1 MTLNNKQERNFPNGK
16 YHLEQLL
23 SSEFNNEELAIL
35 KLLVLESLAKYDD
48 VNVNESG
55 NIYTMLLNLLDKI
68 CYLQR
73 DNKGY

>member
-1 MTLNNKQERNFPNGK
+1 MTLNNK
-16 YHLEQLL
+16 LEQLL

-48 VNVNESG
+48 VNVNEESG
-55 NIYTMLLNLLDKI
+55 NIYSMCKQLYDKI

>member
-1 MTLNNKQERNFPNGK
+1 MT
-16 YHLEQLL
+16 HEQLERL
-23 SSEFNNEELAIL
+23 INSEFNAQELSML
-35 KLLVLESLAKYDD
+35 KMLVLTMLKEYDD

-73 DNKGY
+73 DNKGL